1 MPMVLEEP
9 EVAEAAKPVP
19 VQPIESERLATEAVP
34 SAQRP
39 VPSRWTLRL
48 GTGACFGISALV
60 ALSPGIVAGLAV
72 PDALIGVVG
81 YVGVAMF
88 IASTVVAAVRT
99 LRALYVLARDRRGLV
114 PVLTNFVWAT
124 FGTYVAYLTTVGF
137 TRGRQLR
144 RLGRVLLP
152 RLRGNA
158 GWTDAGLC
166 AIDAT
171 DAPAGLADQWRE
183 NAKTEHASVAAFARL
198 TLDLM
203 ALGAPSRLVADA
215 NRDALDEIRH
225 AELCFAI
232 ARALD
237 GRDVGPA
244 PFPEAQRVGTLP
256 RVRVVALAQ
265 LAVDSLVDGALH
277 EGVSARVIAKLARR
291 CPEPAI
297 RAALKELA
305 ADEGRH
311 AAHGW
316 AVVEWCLAE
325 GGAPVAGALE
335 GALRA
340 LPAGAA
346 SALPA
351 AAEDGSWETWGI
363 HGARLEADEYAAGRA
378 HVVQRVRARL
388 DHASGAAA

>member
-1 MPMVLEEP
+1 
-9 EVAEAAKPVP
+9 
-19 VQPIESERLATEAVP
+19 
-34 SAQRP
+34 
-39 VPSRWTLRL
+39 
-48 GTGACFGISALV
+48 
-60 ALSPGIVAGLAV
+60 
-72 PDALIGVVG
+72 
-81 YVGVAMF
+81 
-88 IASTVVAAVRT
+88 
-99 LRALYVLARDRRGLV
+99 
-114 PVLTNFVWAT
+114 
-124 FGTYVAYLTTVGF
+124 
-137 TRGRQLR
+137 
-144 RLGRVLLP
+144 LP
-152 RLRGNA
+152 RLRGDA
-158 GWTDAGLC
+158 GWTDAGLS

-183 NAKTEHASVAAFARL
+183 NGKTEHASVAAFARL

-203 ALGAPSRLVADA
+203 ALGAPSRLVADS

-225 AELCFAI
+225 AELCFGI

-244 PFPEAQRVGTLP
+244 PFPEAQRVSTLT
-256 RVRVVALAQ
+256 RVRPVALAQ

-291 CPEPAI
+291 SEVPAI
-297 RAALKELA
+297 RAALVELA

-325 GGAPVAGALE
+325 GGTPVARALA

-340 LPAGAA
+340 LPVR
-346 SALPA
+346 SKSSLPA
-351 AAEDGSWETWGI
+351 AAEDGAWERWGI

-378 HVVQRVRARL
+378 HVVRRVRARL
-388 DHASGAAA
+388 GLASGVAA

>member
-1 MPMVLEEP
+1 MPTLLEEP
-9 EVAEAAKPVP
+9 PVAPPVEAPFALEVVEPPSPTPPTPAA
-19 VQPIESERLATEAVP
+19 AA
-34 SAQRP
+34 A
-39 VPSRWTLRL
+39 PSRWTLRL
-48 GTGACFGISALV
+48 GTGACFGLSLLVWLV
-60 ALSPGIVAGLAV
+60 ALPLAGAERWTLSSAFATVGI
-72 PDALIGVVG
+72 
-81 YVGVAMF
+81 AMF
-88 IASTVVAAVRT
+88 VASTVVAATRT
-99 LRALYVLARDRRGLV
+99 LRALYLLARDRRGLV
-114 PVLTNFVWAT
+114 PVLTNFVWT
-124 FGTYVAYLTTVGF
+124 SFGTYVAYLSSFGF
-137 TRGRQLR
+137 SRGRQLR
-144 RLGRVLLP
+144 RFGRVLLP

-158 GWTDAGLC
+158 GWTDAGLP

-171 DAPAGLADQWRE
+171 RAPAGLADQWRE

-203 ALGAPSRLVADA
+203 ALGAPSRLVADSH
-215 NRDALDEIRH
+215 RDALDEIRH
-225 AELCFAI
+225 AELCFAV

-256 RVRVVALAQ
+256 RVRSAALAQ

-291 CPEPAI
+291 CDVPAI

-316 AVVEWCLAE
+316 AVVEWCLDE

-340 LPAGAA
+340 LPAHAKP
-346 SALPA
+346 SLPS
-351 AAEDGSWETWGI
+351 AAEYGAWERWGI
-363 HGARLEADEYAAGRA
+363 HGARLEAEEYAAGRA
-378 HVVQRVRARL
+378 HVVERVRARL
-388 DHASGAAA
+388 GLAAA

>member
-1 MPMVLEEP
+1 MPTLQEEP
-9 EVAEAAKPVP
+9 LVATPVAPTFVP
-19 VQPIESERLATEAVP
+19 VADSP
-34 SAQRP
+34 SARTLP
-39 VPSRWTLRL
+39 DPDAPHAPSRWTLRL
-48 GTGACFGISALV
+48 GTGACFGISALTSV
-60 ALSPGIVAGLAV
+60 AVLPLGALGLPYLLVRIVGSVGI
-72 PDALIGVVG
+72 ALFV
-81 YVGVAMF
+81 
-88 IASTVVAAVRT
+88 ASTVVAAMRT

-114 PVLTNFVWAT
+114 PVLTNLVWTT
-124 FGTYVAYLTTVGF
+124 FGTYVAYLSSFGF
-137 TRGRQLR
+137 SRGRQLR
-144 RLGRVLLP
+144 RFGRVLLP
-152 RLRGNA
+152 RLQGHA
-158 GWTDAGLC
+158 GWTGAGLG
-166 AIDAT
+166 AIDGA

-203 ALGAPSRLVADA
+203 ALGAPSRLVADS

-225 AELCFAI
+225 AELCFAL

-256 RVRVVALAQ
+256 RVRAAALAQ

-291 CPEPAI
+291 CQVPAI
-297 RAALKELA
+297 RAALVELA

-340 LPAGAA
+340 LPVHAKA
-346 SALPA
+346 SLPA
-351 AAEDGSWETWGI
+351 AAQDGAWERWGI
-363 HGARLEADEYAAGRA
+363 HGARLEAEEYAAGRA
-378 HVVQRVRARL
+378 HVVERVRARL
-388 DHASGAAA
+388 GLATGTAA